1 MTTRGRRDEGGA
13 IAIMFALLAVLL
25 LSVAA
30 LGTDLGNAISRKTDT
45 QNQADFAALDGG
57 RQLTD
62 SVTAGSTVSDAFL
75 TAVTNSLNSNQP
87 QDDNRACWRTHDC
100 VAKSDLTDAD
110 LTNGDVRV
118 VTVNGKTGVQVTAPQ
133 ARVDFGF
140 ANVFGVTGT
149 SVDAKATVSIFS
161 QGPRVLP
168 MFAVSGCDW
177 GVQTLTDPAN
187 GQVVSTVPTLAYDSD
202 TNQTKLTDG
211 SIVLKD
217 SSTAVVGSLATGST
231 GNTMTIAASKWSNV
245 SKIGFFR
252 SDNTDPTLVVPQ
264 SAFKDANT
272 GVALTP
278 PYSSPS
284 GGTIGLAIPDAVA
297 ATETLWYV
305 RAYSSNS
312 NQWSPRSQAQ
322 PIRVGQTLLECS
334 GLSSDGNFGTL
345 SLPRSTGST
354 SDWIPRDMAYGLE
367 APLSLHTHD
376 YTVANPTTTNGLCDE
391 QTDPADWHTIEPQ
404 SGGSNSP
411 LNANAN
417 CVPTDTGLPANVAT
431 QGLITVDN
439 GQGLLVNKPTHA
451 GCAPDGSS
459 SMRTVNLNNKSYQI
473 NDDTLSCFLL
483 DSNHDGVPDK
493 SKTQISSSSYTE
505 ADGPAFSPDILNSPR
520 FAYVPVLKV
529 KPANGGSQD
538 YAIIDFRP
546 AFITDETATAP
557 ATSDNGV
564 TVQNNDVKTMKVFFF
579 SYWALPQGAPGPLI
593 DYLGV
598 GPKTVYLID

>member
-1 MTTRGRRDEGGA
+1 MSTRRRGEDGA
-13 IAIMFALLAVLL
+13 FAIMFALMAVMLL
-25 LSVAA
+25 TVAA
-30 LGTDLGNAISRKTDT
+30 LGTDLGNAISRHTDT

-62 SVTAGSTVSDAFL
+62 TVTASSTVSDAFL

-87 QDDNRACWRTHDC
+87 QDDNRACWRTHSC
-100 VAKSDLTDAD
+100 VAKSDLTDTNPDGSRNLA
-110 LTNGDVRV
+110 NGDVQV
-118 VTVNGKTGVQVTAPQ
+118 VTVNGKNGIRVTAPA
-133 ARVDFGF
+133 ARVAFGF
-140 ANVFGVTGT
+140 ANVFGVNGT
-149 SVDAKATVSIFS
+149 SVKAAATVSIFS

-177 GVQTLTDPAN
+177 GTQTLTDPAN

-217 SSTAVVGSLATGST
+217 GTSAVVGSLAKDSI
-231 GNTMTIAASKWSNV
+231 GNTMTIQASKWSNV

-264 SAFKDANT
+264 PTFKDANT
-272 GVALTP
+272 GAPLTA

-284 GGTIGLAIPDAVA
+284 GGTIGLAIPDVVA
-297 ATETLWYV
+297 QTETLWYV

-312 NQWSPRSQAQ
+312 NQWSPRSEAQ

-354 SDWIPRDMAYGLE
+354 ADWIPRDMAYGLE

-376 YTVANPTTTNGLCDE
+376 YTKNNPTTTNGICDE
-391 QTDPADWHTIEPQ
+391 QTDPPDWGTIEPQ

-411 LNANAN
+411 LNASAN

-439 GQGLLVNKPTHA
+439 GKGLLVGKPTHA
-451 GCAPDGSS
+451 NCAPGGGS
-459 SMRTVNLNNKSYQI
+459 SMRTVTLNNKNYDI
-473 NDDTLSCFLL
+473 NNDTLSCYLV
-483 DSNHDGVPDK
+483 NG
-493 SKTQISSSSYTE
+493 KTLADISSSGYSE
-505 ADGPAFSPDILNSPR
+505 ADGPGLSDDILSSPR

-529 KPANGGSQD
+529 RPTMGSSQD

-546 AFITDETATAP
+546 AFITDETATTP
-557 ATSDNGV
+557 ATTDNGV
-564 TVQNNDVKTMKVFFF
+564 TIANNDVKTMKVFFF
-579 SYWALPQGAPGPLI
+579 NYWALPQGAPGPLI